1 MLRRCRRNRCFL
13 VERLDRSA
21 RASCSRYPPAG
32 PQSQIVGRS
41 RLVSRIVIAFAGIGI
56 DRSGSAWGSA
66 ARKLSFS
73 RTVVN
78 EGAQGQ
84 ALSKGLREGALGS
97 SRMGAVDHADIR
109 RLRFG

>member
-1 MLRRCRRNRCFL
+1 M
-13 VERLDRSA
+13 
-21 RASCSRYPPAG
+21 
-32 PQSQIVGRS
+32 
-41 RLVSRIVIAFAGIGI
+41 SRIVIAFAGIGI